1 MKKISVVLSV
11 CLLSACSIF
20 PKNET
25 FVDEN
30 FNRPLEALSR
40 TFWDTQ
46 LNPYYIMEDN
56 GWGKVIYFC
65 DLVENKKSYIKYH
78 CTDIFFNPGTE
89 DAEHRQVDEMIEFKY
104 EKDDYWKEKVIRITH
119 EKRNGEYDSGDGG
132 GAYLFREYPF

>member
-1 MKKISVVLSV
+1 MKKFCVVLSV
-11 CLLSACSIF
+11 GLLSACSIF

-40 TFWDTQ
+40 ILWDTQ
-46 LNPYYIMEDN
+46 LNPYYIMQDN

-78 CTDIFFNPGTE
+78 CTDVFYNPGTE
-89 DAEHRQVDEMIEFKY
+89 DAEHRQVDKIIEFKY
-104 EKDDYWKEKVIRITH
+104 EKSDYWKEVVQRKDYSWN
-119 EKRNGEYDSGDGG
+119 NGKYQTDCCGG
-132 GAYLFREYPF
+132 TYLFREYPF

>member
-1 MKKISVVLSV
+1 MKKIYIVLSV
-11 CLLSACSIF
+11 CLLSACGIF

-40 TFWDTQ
+40 TFWDAQ
-46 LNPYYIMEDN
+46 LNPYYIMQDN

-78 CTDIFFNPGTE
+78 CTDVFYNPGTE
-89 DAEHRQVDEMIEFKY
+89 DAEHRQVDKIIEFKY
-104 EKDDYWKEKVIRITH
+104 EKSDYWKEVVQRIDYSWS
-119 EKRNGEYDSGDGG
+119 NGKYESGYGG
-132 GAYLFREYPF
+132 GTYLFREYPF